1 MRRTFLAAVIA
12 LVTLAACSLP
22 TVDKVADAKARGLYE
37 QIRMGADLSQ
47 NPDLAPDLKTPR
59 ALAQLAAVKGAL
71 PEGAPTAGVNRS
83 WSINAGTGGTTAP
96 LVHAYSYPTGTVL
109 AQTGLAKGMDK
120 TWKIT
125 GFHVSFE
132 GPTIRPEPR
141 GPVTVDKPKAT

>member
-1 MRRTFLAAVIA
+1 MRRTFLATVIA
-12 LVTLAACSLP
+12 LFALTACSFP
-22 TVDKVADAKARGLYE
+22 TVDKVADAKARALYE

-47 NPDLAPDLKTPR
+47 NPDLAPDLKTPA
-59 ALAQLAAVKGAL
+59 ALAQLAAVKAAL
-71 PEGAPTAGVNRS
+71 PPGAPTAAVNRS
-83 WSINAGTGGTTAP
+83 WSINAGTGGTTAT
-96 LVHAYSYPTGTVL
+96 LVHAYSYPTQTVL
-109 AQTGLAKGMDK
+109 AQTVLAKGRDK